1 MRVRHRIPSIF
12 NLSMVD
18 VLCCALGCV
27 ILLWLINLR
36 EAKHHEDSA
45 AEQQRLIAAR
55 LDSASA
61 DRDSA
66 REMLRRTQAR
76 IAAAEAEKDD
86 LQKRLAEKQREATET
101 GRRLKASGER
111 VAGLEQELRERT
123 NSHEAETARAA
134 DLERKLKDA
143 TERTAGLEKDLR
155 DSEKRGETETVRG
168 RELAQ
173 ELVEAKRC
181 LKELGASAKLLP
193 GLRADLKEA
202 REQHAA
208 EKAISAALEK
218 EIANRMRELKDA
230 DTNLRGLQST
240 RRSLEQELES
250 RDKELAEA
258 RRGMAALQGEKKALE
273 GEAARVRAAA
283 ENRFAGITLTGR
295 RVVFLIDMSGSM
307 ELVDEDTPAPRKWGE
322 VSNTVAQLMRSMP
335 DLEKY
340 QAIVFAE
347 TAEFLFKGNDGWLD
361 YDPKSSPERMLRG
374 LAAVKPKGGTNM
386 YAALE
391 TAFRMRPRGLD
402 TIYLLSD
409 GLPNLGEG
417 LNPATANTL
426 KEVERNDI
434 LSKHIRKT
442 LKSDWNRPLPNQ
454 PRVRIN
460 TVGFFYESPDVGA
473 FLWALARENDGSFVG
488 MSRP

>member
-1 MRVRHRIPSIF
+1 MH
-12 NLSMVD
+12 
-18 VLCCALGCV
+18 
-27 ILLWLINLR
+27 
-36 EAKHHEDSA
+36 
-45 AEQQRLIAAR
+45 
-55 LDSASA
+55 
-61 DRDSA
+61 
-66 REMLRRTQAR
+66 
-76 IAAAEAEKDD
+76 
-86 LQKRLAEKQREATET
+86 
-101 GRRLKASGER
+101 
-111 VAGLEQELRERT
+111 
-123 NSHEAETARAA
+123 
-134 DLERKLKDA
+134 LKD
-143 TERTAGLEKDLR
+143 
-155 DSEKRGETETVRG
+155 
-168 RELAQ
+168 
-173 ELVEAKRC
+173 
-181 LKELGASAKLLP
+181 LGAMAKLLP
-193 GLRADLKEA
+193 GLRVDLKEA

-208 EKAISAALEK
+208 EKALSAALEK
-218 EIANRMRELKDA
+218 EIANRLRELKDA
-230 DTNLRGLQST
+230 DKNLRGLQAT

-258 RRGMAALQGEKKALE
+258 RRSMTTLQNDKKTLE

-307 ELVDEDTPAPRKWGE
+307 ELLDEDTPAPAKWGE
-322 VSNTVAQLMRSMP
+322 VSNTVARLMRSMP

-347 TAEFLFKGNDGWLD
+347 TAELLFKGNGDWMD
-361 YDPKSSPERMLRG
+361 YDPKSSPQRVLRG

-391 TAFRMRPRGLD
+391 TAFRMRPKGLD

-417 LNPATANTL
+417 LNTSTSNTL

-434 LSKHIRKT
+434 LAKYIRKT
-442 LKSDWNRPLPNQ
+442 LRSNWNRPLPEQ